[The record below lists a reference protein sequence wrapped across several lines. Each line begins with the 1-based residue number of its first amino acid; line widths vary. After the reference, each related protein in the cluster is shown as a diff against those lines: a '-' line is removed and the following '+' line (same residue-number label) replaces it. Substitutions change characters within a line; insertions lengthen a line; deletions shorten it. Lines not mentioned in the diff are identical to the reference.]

1 MSKSFVHLH
10 VHSHYSLLDG
20 MAKIGELVKKAKEL
34 GMPALALTDHGVMYG
49 AVEFY
54 EKAKEAGIKP
64 IIGVE
69 IYLTSNHKERGNG
82 GNGKG
87 DRPNHLVL
95 LAKNEEGYRNLLKIV
110 SIAHMEGF
118 YYKPRVD
125 KNILRRYSDG
135 LIALTA
141 CAAGEIPRLI
151 ESKKFDKALETIKEY
166 QEIFGKGNLFLEIM
180 PHAQSAAL
188 NEKLK
193 ELTLQTGAPLVSTND
208 IHYVR
213 ASDKEAQDI
222 LLCVQSGKKVDD
234 HDRLSLRDFDLHFK
248 TAEEMRSAFLDVP
261 EAADNTLKIA
271 EMCELEI
278 PLGKSL
284 LPDFPTPEG
293 QNPDDYLLALC
304 NGGAKK
310 KFGKEIKKLDSE
322 IQERFNFEL
331 ETTKRMGFSSYLLIV
346 QDFVNW
352 AKGQGIVVGPG
363 RGSAAGSF
371 ICYLLGIT
379 ELDPIK
385 YNLLF
390 ERFLNPDRISMPDI
404 DVDFADD
411 RRDEVI
417 EYVAQKYGREQ
428 VAQIITF
435 GTMAARASVRDV
447 GRVLGYP
454 YELCDRVAK
463 MIPMMTDFKKALEI
477 AHDLRE
483 LYERDPAITRLIDL
497 AKRLEGVARH
507 ASRHACGVVIAPE
520 RLDNF
525 SPLQYASNEDKTVIT
540 QYEMKSVEKIGL
552 LKMDFLGLKNL
563 TLIQKTVNIIKR
575 RYGEE
580 IDLGKIPLDDFK
592 AFQLFQ
598 KGETTGFFQF
608 ESAGMRRYLKK
619 LHPTSFED
627 LIAMAALYR
636 PGPLNSGMV
645 DEFIARKHGKKEITY
660 SHPSMKEALKNT
672 YGVIVYQEQVM
683 QLSKDMAGFTG
694 GEADT
699 LRKGMGKKIAEL
711 ILKLREDFIKGCVKK
726 GIGKSI
732 AEKAFTDMEKFAEYG
747 FNRSHAACYAMIGY
761 ETAYLKGNYPAE
773 FMAALLTADQNDT
786 DRIAIEVEECRQLKI
801 PVLPPSVNKSFANFT
816 VVDEPDHPSPV
827 AKDETATGEDKK
839 TLVRFGL
846 NAVKNVGD
854 HIVKVIVKER
864 KKGGEYAS
872 VTDFLRRIQDK
883 DLNKK
888 SLESLIRAG
897 AMDNMGERGQ
907 LLANIDRLLMFHKQ
921 QIKDKDR
928 MQSGL
933 FGAEAQE
940 LTLTSAPAVLED
952 QRLNWERE
960 LLGLFVSGHPL
971 NGYRNMLSEYTVPIA
986 GISFKDDRKNVR
998 VGGVVGTMKKIYT
1011 RSNDPMIFAELE
1023 DLSGKSEV
1031 IVFPR
1036 ALKDSKNLW
1045 FSGAKLVVEGRI
1057 STKDDSIKI
1066 LVEKVYSVEDFAK
1079 MVSEGSV
1086 VKEFVSNRKEKSG
1099 IWWGRKSQDAGLDLP
1114 VYPNSGLDGGLRP
1127 TVKEDNSQN
1136 PQNNNTNGST
1146 EIISSGILYLHLN
1159 SSLNLELI
1167 VPRLNLILAG
1177 SAKGGVAVILKI
1189 KNGENNFEKELRT
1202 SFSVK
1207 FTENLKKRLEEVLGK
1222 KRIKWSP

>member
-1 MSKSFVHLH
+1 
-10 VHSHYSLLDG
+10 
-20 MAKIGELVKKAKEL
+20 MAKIGDLVKKAKEL
-34 GMPALALTDHGVMYG
+34 GMPALALTDHGNMYG
-49 AVEFY
+49 AIEFY

-64 IIGVE
+64 IVGVE
-69 IYLTSNHKERGNG
+69 AYVTEDHRKKG
-82 GNGKG
+82 GNDKAEK
-87 DRPNHLVL
+87 PAHLVL
-95 LAKNEEGYRNLLKIV
+95 LAKNSVGYRNLLKIT
-110 SIAHMEGF
+110 SAAYLEGY
-118 YYKPRVD
+118 YYKPRID
-125 KNILRRYSDG
+125 KNILRHHSEG

-151 ESKKFDKALETIKEY
+151 GLKKYDKVLEKIKEY
-166 QEIFGKGNLFLEIM
+166 QQIFGKENFFLELQ
-180 PHAQSAAL
+180 PHRQYVEI
-188 NEKLK
+188 NEKIKEFSLK
-193 ELTLQTGAPLVSTND
+193 TGAPLVSSSD
-208 IHYVR
+208 IHYVNLE
-213 ASDKEAQDI
+213 DKEAQDV
-222 LLCVQSGKKVDD
+222 LLCVQSGKKIDD
-234 HDRLSLRDFDLHFK
+234 QDRLSLRDFDLYFK
-248 TAEEMRSAFLDVP
+248 TAEEMRSSFMDVP

-271 EMCELEI
+271 DMCDLELT
-278 PLGKSL
+278 LGKSL
-284 LPDFPTPEG
+284 LPTFPTPEG
-293 QNPDDYLLALC
+293 QNPDDYLFALC
-304 NGGAKK
+304 SEGVKK
-310 KFGKEIKKLDSE
+310 KLGQEVDQLEAEAK
-322 IQERFNFEL
+322 ERFQFEID
-331 ETTKRMGFSSYLLIV
+331 TIRRMGFSSYLLIV

-363 RGSAAGSF
+363 RGSAAGSL
-371 ICYLLGIT
+371 ICFLLGIT
-379 ELDPIK
+379 EINPLK

-417 EYVAQKYGREQ
+417 EYVAQKYGREK

-463 MIPMMTDFKKALEI
+463 MIPMMTDFKEALEI
-477 AHDLRE
+477 AKDLRE
-483 LYERDPAITRLIDL
+483 LYEKDPAITRLIDL

-520 RLDNF
+520 RLDNYA
-525 SPLQYASNEDKTVIT
+525 PLQYASNEDKTVIT

-563 TLIQKTVNIIKR
+563 TLIQNTINIIKR
-575 RYGEE
+575 RYKVS
-580 IDLGKIPLDDFK
+580 IDLGEIMLDDPK
-592 AFQLFQ
+592 AFTLFQ

-608 ESAGMRRYLKK
+608 ESSGMRRYLKK

-645 DEFIARKHGKKEITY
+645 DEFIARKHGKKEISY

-711 ILKLREDFIKGCVKK
+711 ILKLREDFVNGCIKK
-726 GIGKSI
+726 GVSKGI

-761 ETAYLKGNYPAE
+761 QTAYLKGNYPAE

-786 DRIAIEVEECRQLKI
+786 DRIAIEVEECRQLNI
-801 PVLPPSVNKSFANFT
+801 PVLSPSVNNSYRGFT
-816 VVDEPDHPSPV
+816 VVEEPVSP
-827 AKDETATGEDKK
+827 AESASETKK
-839 TLVRFGL
+839 TLIRFGL
-846 NAVKNVGD
+846 RAIKNVGEN
-854 HIVKVIVKER
+854 IVNVMVTER
-864 KKGGEYAS
+864 KNKGKFLS
-872 VTDFLRRIQDK
+872 ISDFLRRVQNK

-897 AMDNMGERGQ
+897 AMDELGERGQ
-907 LLANIDRLLMFHKQ
+907 LLGNIDRMLLFHKQ
-921 QIKDKDR
+921 QMSDIAR

-933 FGAEAQE
+933 FGAEIQD
-940 LTLTSAPAVLED
+940 LTLTPAPPVQEE
-952 QRLNWERE
+952 QRLAWEKE

-971 NGYRNMLSEYTVPIA
+971 NGYREMLGEYATPIT
-986 GISFKDDRKNVR
+986 SLNFKDDRRDVR
-998 VGGVVGTMKKIYT
+998 IGGVVGVMKKIYT
-1011 RSNDPMIFAELE
+1011 KSNDLMIFAELE
-1023 DLSGKSEV
+1023 DLVGKLEV

-1036 ALKDSKNLW
+1036 TLAASKDLW
-1045 FSGAKLVVEGRI
+1045 FSGAKLVAEGRV

-1066 LVEKVYSVEDFAK
+1066 LVEKVYKVEDFAK

-1086 VKEFVSNRKEKSG
+1086 AKEYVSHRKSG
-1099 IWWGRKSQDAGLDLP
+1099 ANNWWGKNSNNTGETSTAG
-1114 VYPNSGLDGGLRP
+1114 YSSFPNKKIQEVSPENGLQ
-1127 TVKEDNSQN
+1127 KNE
-1136 PQNNNTNGST
+1136 TNGST
-1146 EIISSGILYLHLN
+1146 EIIPFGTLYVRLDN
-1159 SSLNLELI
+1159 SLNLELI
-1167 VPRLNLILAG
+1167 VPRLNLILTN
-1177 SAKGGVAVILKI
+1177 SIKGDVSVILKM
-1189 KNGENNFEKELRT
+1189 KNGKNNSVKELKT

-1207 FTENLKKRLEEVLGK
+1207 FTENLKKRLEEILGK
-1222 KRIKWSP
+1222 NRVDWSE

>member
-1 MSKSFVHLH
+1 
-10 VHSHYSLLDG
+10 

-34 GMPALALTDHGVMYG
+34 EMPALALTDHGVMYG
-49 AVEFY
+49 AIEFY
-54 EKAKEAGIKP
+54 EKAREAGIKP

-69 IYLTSNHKERGNG
+69 AYVTKNHEDKGGNG
-82 GNGKG
+82 GKAEK
-87 DRPNHLVL
+87 PHHLVL
-95 LAKNEEGYRNLLKIV
+95 LAKNKEGYRNLLKIT
-110 SIAHMEGF
+110 SIAHLKGF

-125 KNILRRYSDG
+125 KNILRQYSNG

-151 ESKKFDKALETIKEY
+151 ELKKFEKALEKIKEY
-166 QEIFGKGNLFLEIM
+166 QEIFGRDKFFLEIQ
-180 PHAQSAAL
+180 PHGQYASL

-193 ELTLQTGAPLVSTND
+193 EFSVKTGAPLVATSD

-213 ASDKEAQDI
+213 ADDKEAQDV
-222 LLCVQSGKKVDD
+222 LLCVQSGKKIDD
-234 HDRLSLRDFDLHFK
+234 TDRLSLREFDLHFK

-261 EAADNTLKIA
+261 EAIENTSKIA
-271 EMCELEI
+271 DMCELELD
-278 PLGKSL
+278 LGKSL
-284 LPDFPTPEG
+284 LPAFPAPEG
-293 QNPDDYLLALC
+293 KDPSEYLYELC
-304 NGGAKK
+304 GVGARE
-310 KFGKEIKKLDSE
+310 KFDKEISE
-322 IQERFNFEL
+322 LSDEAKERFNFEI
-331 ETTKRMGFSSYLLIV
+331 ETIKRMGFSSYLLIV

-352 AKGQGIVVGPG
+352 AKEQGIVVGPG

-379 ELDPIK
+379 EIDPLK

-417 EYVAQKYGREQ
+417 GYVAQKYGREQ

-435 GTMAARASVRDV
+435 GTMAARASIRDV

-454 YELCDRVAK
+454 YDLCDRVAK
-463 MIPMMTDFKKALEI
+463 MIPMMTDFKEALEV
-477 AHDLRE
+477 AKDLKE

-520 RLDNF
+520 RLDNYA
-525 SPLQYASNEDKTVIT
+525 PLQYASNEDKTVIT

-563 TLIQKTVNIIKR
+563 TLIQNTINIIR
-575 RYGEE
+575 RRHGIE
-580 IDLGKIPLDDFK
+580 IDFGKMPLDDPK
-592 AFQLFQ
+592 AFELFQ

-608 ESAGMRRYLKK
+608 ESSGMRRYLKK

-627 LIAMAALYR
+627 IIAMAALYR

-645 DEFIARKHGKKEITY
+645 DEFIARKHGKKEISY

-711 ILKLREDFIKGCVKK
+711 ILKLREDFVKGCVKN
-726 GIGKSI
+726 GIGKNI

-761 ETAYLKGNYPAE
+761 QTAYLKGNYPAE

-786 DRIAIEVEECRQLKI
+786 NRIATCVEECRQLKI
-801 PVLPPSVNKSFANFT
+801 PVLPPSVNNSYRGFT
-816 VVDEPDHPSPV
+816 VVE
-827 AKDETATGEDKK
+827 EDNK
-839 TLVRFGL
+839 TLIRFGL
-846 NAVKNVGD
+846 RAVKNVGD
-854 HIVKVIVKER
+854 HVVEVMVRER
-864 KKGGEYAS
+864 KKKGVFKNVS
-872 VTDFLRRIQDK
+872 DLLRRVQDK

-897 AMDNMGERGQ
+897 ALDEFGERGE
-907 LLANIDRLLMFHKQ
+907 LLANVDRMLMYHKQ
-921 QIKDKDR
+921 QMGDAAR

-933 FGAEAQE
+933 FGAEAQD
-940 LTLTSAPAVLED
+940 LTLVAASPAPEEQKLT
-952 QRLNWERE
+952 WERE

-971 NGYRNMLSEYTVPIA
+971 NGYRDMLLEYAIPITNL
-986 GISFKDDRKNVR
+986 SFKDDHGNIR

-1011 RSNDPMIFAELE
+1011 RSNDLMVFAELE
-1023 DLSGKSEV
+1023 DLTGKLEV

-1036 ALKDSKNLW
+1036 TFEESKNLW
-1045 FSGAKLVVEGRI
+1045 FSGAKLVIEGKI
-1057 STKDDSIKI
+1057 STKDDSIKV
-1066 LVEKVYSVEDFAK
+1066 LVEKVYQLEEFSR
-1079 MVSEGSV
+1079 MVGEGSV
-1086 VKEFVSNRKEKSG
+1086 AKEYVSTRKERPNNNYNSN
-1099 IWWGRKSQDAGLDLP
+1099 
-1114 VYPNSGLDGGLRP
+1114 YPRTSPDPLLGKEGMNSGVGPSFKLEP
-1127 TVKEDNSQN
+1127 TNKAEGS
-1136 PQNNNTNGST
+1136 NGST
-1146 EIISSGILYLHLN
+1146 EIIPFGNLCLN
-1159 SSLNLELI
+1159 LDSSLNLQI
-1167 VPRLNLILAG
+1167 IIPRLNLILG
-1177 SAKGGVAVILKI
+1177 NSTRGEVAVILKV
-1189 KNGENNFEKELRT
+1189 KNGDKNSEKELPT
-1202 SFSVK
+1202 QYKIK
-1207 FTENLKKRLEEVLGK
+1207 FTENLKKRLEEILGSG
-1222 KRIKWSP
+1222 RLSWAS